1 MKTVALIIAPALI
14 GAALAQ
20 MPAAT
25 VQVERATQGRDLLMR
40 RSIGHAEAIKTV
52 KVRTAVEGFL
62 HEIVAKEGSMVE
74 KGDVL
79 YRIYPLQ
86 YEAAVKQCE
95 ATLAELDAQLKYSI
109 ARHSR
114 LQALEQR
121 QATSRED
128 VETAAAKVE
137 ELKARRAGAEAELVR
152 ARKDLDDCTIRA
164 EISGKLGRQVFSRGN
179 YVTAGE

>member
-1 MKTVALIIAPALI
+1 MKKSRGNGGKDMKTVALIIAPALI

-79 YRIYPLQ
+79 YRIYPLRDMG
-86 YEAAVKQCE
+86 YDPYVMVYDKPNAPKEIK
-95 ATLAELDAQLKYSI
+95 
-109 ARHSR
+109 R
-114 LQALEQR
+114 LQRWCNNRRIFKKTLR
-121 QATSRED
+121 FED
-128 VETAAAKVE
+128 YE
-137 ELKARRAGAEAELVR
+137 G
-152 ARKDLDDCTIRA
+152 
-164 EISGKLGRQVFSRGN
+164 
-179 YVTAGE
+179 